1 MKYSLYFL
9 CLLFS
14 ISGFSQDTISRS
26 YVPLHQYVKLGK
38 PLTRQ
43 DTLNFRFRDQDTLV
57 LVAGN
62 FLETLYNDKVWVEY
76 EPKDSL
82 FLEIYKDVVYGKLN
96 SATRN
101 SEIMKYWKE
110 DLKVYFDPSVPKPH
124 QNYLLDFANKITSDI
139 DSLNISRVNT
149 LEESNYHIY
158 YLTDDRNIDHD
169 PRIKD
174 NPGGYYVSWKNHQIY
189 NGALKINT
197 NYAVKDDHQLQ
208 LLTHY
213 FIGSLGYF
221 KSSDNLECES
231 YLSSCSNYR
240 KLTQMDLEILKYHYS
255 YGICKNVNIEDFEKM
270 HKEMQNSLLED
281 PNAKLYV
288 IHKK

>member
-26 YVPLHQYVKLGK
+26 YVPLQQYVKLGK

-62 FLETLYNDKVWVEY
+62 FLETLYYDKVWVEY

-82 FLEIYKDVVYGKLN
+82 FLEIYKDVVYGKPN

-124 QNYLLDFANKITSDI
+124 QNYLLDFANKIATDI

-158 YLTDDRNIDHD
+158 YLTDDHNIDHD

>member
-1 MKYSLYFL
+1 MKYNLYFL

-26 YVPLHQYVKLGK
+26 YVPLQQYVKLGK

-62 FLETLYNDKVWVEY
+62 FLETLYYDKVWVEY

-82 FLEIYKDVVYGKLN
+82 FLEIYKDVVYGKPN

-124 QNYLLDFANKITSDI
+124 QNYLLDFANKIATDI

-158 YLTDDRNIDHD
+158 YLTDDHNIDHD